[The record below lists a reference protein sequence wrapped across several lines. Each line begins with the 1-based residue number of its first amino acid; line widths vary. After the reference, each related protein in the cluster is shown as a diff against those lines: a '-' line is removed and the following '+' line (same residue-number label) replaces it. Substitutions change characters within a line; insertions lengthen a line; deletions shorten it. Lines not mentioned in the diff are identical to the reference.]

1 MTSDSRSSSAREGD
15 ELRLPRPPGV
25 IRRFWARH
33 PLFADILIALSCLL
47 LGLVPGASL
56 DASVGAAVRIGTLAM
71 PFTVIV
77 ACLLL
82 LRRRQWPVV
91 AFVAS
96 MVAAVSYLFA
106 ANPAGGPLLL
116 VTSYTL
122 AVYRSVRAC
131 WTALGIG
138 IGGLAVI
145 GVSLSLT
152 GTITWSA
159 SINAILGELVLG
171 LIGALIGVN
180 VGNRKRYMEAVLARS
195 RQLLVE
201 RDQHAQ
207 LAAAA
212 ERERIAREMHDIVSH
227 SLTVVVALSE
237 GAAATGDPD
246 RARDASLA
254 AADTA
259 RSALSEMRSMLG
271 VLRAGDAPLEP
282 AAPIDPAE
290 PVAAARRAG
299 FTVSLITTG
308 APELPPTVS
317 FAVGRIVQEG
327 LTNAMRHAPKATA
340 IDVRIDYAD
349 PLVVEIVNDG
359 ATTATDDPG
368 FGLRGL
374 AERAAHLGGS
384 FRSGAVGGGRWML
397 RAELPHP
404 STGSDRSTGSG
415 AQAGSDPSTGSGARE
430 PGSLSLSKRPHDP
443 ETT

>member
-1 MTSDSRSSSAREGD
+1 MPGTSGTEVAVPADGD
-15 ELRLPRPPGV
+15 LRLPRPPGV

-33 PLFADILIALSCLL
+33 PLFADILIALFCLFPAL
-47 LGLVPGASL
+47 AQASTYGSTSAV
-56 DASVGAAVRIGTLAM
+56 DGGQITAAVAWTPAVLAM
-71 PFTVIV
+71 IATCV
-77 ACLLL
+77 LLVW
-82 LRRRQWPVV
+82 RRRWPMLV
-91 AFVAS
+91 FVAS
-96 MVAAVSYLFA
+96 IVVAVLYMLLTEPVASFLIAVTA
-106 ANPAGGPLLL
+106 
-116 VTSYTL
+116 YTL
-122 AVYRSVRAC
+122 AVYRSARAC

-138 IGGLAVI
+138 IGVLALL
-145 GVSLSLT
+145 GVSMSLT
-152 GTITWSA
+152 GALSWGT

-259 RSALSEMRSMLG
+259 RSALAEMRSMLG

-290 PVAAARRAG
+290 PVAAARSAG
-299 FTVSLITTG
+299 FTVSLVTKG
-308 APELPPTVS
+308 SPELPPAVA

-340 IDVRIDYAD
+340 IDVRIDYAAD

-359 ATTATDDPG
+359 ASTGTDDPG

-397 RAELPHP
+397 RAELP
-404 STGSDRSTGSG
+404 
-415 AQAGSDPSTGSGARE
+415 
-430 PGSLSLSKRPHDP
+430 RPI
-443 ETT
+443 ESAS